1 MQQVGRIK
9 LLPSRATLRLDSISW
24 LAAHVLILIIGLLLF
39 FVPHMLREAGLRQSV
54 MNSLPSAGAYKGLY
68 TLITLSGLGLIIWGK
83 SVAPFTMLWQPV
95 YELRYI
101 SHLLML
107 PAPVLLVAG
116 NVPTSNIRKQL
127 RNPMLLGVVFW
138 GLAHLW
144 SNGDLASMLLFG
156 GFTLWGLIKFISLGL
171 TITPDSKPASLLWD
185 IISIIGGL
193 SMYAALSIYHGQLF
207 GVGLSLV

>member
-1 MQQVGRIK
+1 M
-9 LLPSRATLRLDSISW
+9 
-24 LAAHVLILIIGLLLF
+24 LILIIGLLLF
-39 FVPHMLREAGLRQSV
+39 FVPHLLRETGLRQSV
-54 MNSLPSAGAYKGLY
+54 MDSLPSVGAYKGLY
-68 TLITLSGLGLIIWGK
+68 TLITLTGLGLIIWGK
-83 SVAPFTMLWQPV
+83 SVSPFTMVWQPI

-101 SHLLML
+101 SHVLML
-107 PAPVLLVAG
+107 PALVLLVAG
-116 NVPTSNIRKQL
+116 NVPASHIRKHL

-156 GFTLWGLIKFISLGL
+156 GFTLWGLIKLISLGL
-171 TITPDSKPASLLWD
+171 VIAPDSKPASLLWD
-185 IISIIGGL
+185 FISIIGGL